1 MILPNKPAVRAP
13 AKASN
18 AGTPRGNSAPIRKA
32 VAPVE
37 SAAPPAKAAARTKS
51 TASNNSSTVT
61 SPVKK
66 VPPSAVFPTE
76 SADSTV
82 IAGSVFYGK
91 NNRNSMCYK
100 IVNTCIFCY
109 CLKYTKIMCIEL
121 FLAVSIS
128 KYCFCLCAYNF
139 KLSILTNCISVFN
152 VVSLR
157 ERSVVHLRVS

>member
-18 AGTPRGNSAPIRKA
+18 AATPRGNSAPIRKA

-51 TASNNSSTVT
+51 TTSNNSSTVT

-66 VPPSAVFPTE
+66 VPPSAAFPTE

-82 IAGSVFYGK
+82 IAGSVFYD
-91 NNRNSMCYK
+91 NSNRISMCCK
-100 IVNTCIFCY
+100 IKCQYLLLFE
-109 CLKYTKIMCIEL
+109 IMFIEL
-121 FLAVSIS
+121 FLAVCIS
-128 KYCFCLCAYNF
+128 KYCCCLCAYDF
-139 KLSILTNCISVFN
+139 KHSILNYCISVFN

-157 ERSVVHLRVS
+157 RKSVVHLRIS